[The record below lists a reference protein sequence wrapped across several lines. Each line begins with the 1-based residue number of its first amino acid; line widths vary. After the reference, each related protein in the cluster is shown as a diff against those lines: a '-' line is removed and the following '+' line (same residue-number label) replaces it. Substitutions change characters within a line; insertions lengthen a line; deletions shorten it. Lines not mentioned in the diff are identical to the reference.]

1 MLKWLKIKMFLNK
14 MRAKHKRYDFKIVTT
29 DKLIVIYVDG
39 TDDQLR
45 LSY

>member
-1 MLKWLKIKMFLNK
+1 MLKWLKIKKFLRK

-29 DKLIVIYVDG
+29 DNIIVIYVEG